1 MKHRFMAYLKAVKRA
16 ILLAI
21 ILADR
26 NEVLQIL
33 SMSQE
38 KISAFCLKIKK
49 KKKKKLEELVLV
61 KGGSCGACSGKHSVA
76 YDFRLSAKGV
86 QDVNI
91 N

>member
-1 MKHRFMAYLKAVKRA
+1 MPLDDFSTIIKQMKHRFMAYLKAVKRA

-49 KKKKKLEELVLV
+49 KKKKK
-61 KGGSCGACSGKHSVA
+61 S
-76 YDFRLSAKGV
+76 
-86 QDVNI
+86 
-91 N
+91 